1 MELLNCLKLL
11 FLTVISLVRI
21 VLPIII
27 DSPYFYIN
35 NPVLYIFILYYTI
48 TVYIISSPFIKKVNS
63 DLFNNEY
70 TKFRFNFNFVYFLYT
85 HTILINIMLFCF
97 ETAYIINGLYLL
109 IYIFITLS
117 DLKYFNHMYNSYT
130 NNNLMIINLMQYISV
145 ISISIITTLFAY
157 LNKINLYLCLL
168 IFLLYT
174 TLYIYMLLTHNARL
188 VIPNENINHQ
198 KMYMYLLISNISYVI
213 MIILFVVY
221 FSVSDDCKNFFAQ
234 NQKTNIYEFIVL
246 FVVFLNACY
255 CIYVNLFL
263 GICEIYNLYNGN
275 GNRNRIN
282 NNQINVN
289 QELSNIAI
297 IVSPDLVIN
306 IGIPYK

>member
-1 MELLNCLKLL
+1 MELLNCLKPTSL
-11 FLTVISLVRI
+11 FLIGLFRI
-21 VLPIII
+21 RLSIIT
-27 DSPYFYIN
+27 DSPYYCLD
-35 NPVLYIFILYYTI
+35 NPGLYIFSLYYSITI
-48 TVYIISSPFIKKVNS
+48 YFISGFLIRGVNH
-63 DLFNNEY
+63 DLRNNIY
-70 TKFRFNFNFVYFLYT
+70 SKFRYNFNFVYFMYT

-97 ETAYIINGLYLL
+97 ETSYMINGLYLF
-109 IYIFITLS
+109 IYICITLS
-117 DLKYFNHMYNSYT
+117 DLKYFNHMYIGYT
-130 NNNLMIINLMQYISV
+130 NNNFMIINLMQYISV
-145 ISISIITTLFAY
+145 ISISIITSLFTY

-198 KMYMYLLISNISYVI
+198 KMYMNLLISNISYVI

-221 FSVSDDCKNFFAQ
+221 FSVSDDCKNFFAK
-234 NQKTNIYEFIVL
+234 KTNTYEFIVL
-246 FVVFLNACY
+246 FVVFLNAIY
-255 CIYVNLFL
+255 CVYVNLFL

-275 GNRNRIN
+275 RNRIN
-282 NNQINVN
+282 NNQININ

-297 IVSPDLVIN
+297 IVSSDMVFH